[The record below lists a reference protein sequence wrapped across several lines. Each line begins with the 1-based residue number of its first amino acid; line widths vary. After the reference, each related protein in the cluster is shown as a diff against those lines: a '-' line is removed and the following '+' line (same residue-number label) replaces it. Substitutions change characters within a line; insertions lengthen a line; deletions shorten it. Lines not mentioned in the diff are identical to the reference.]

1 MKKTIAEKQNNL
13 ALLLLY
19 GVCFVTAVS
28 AAGFIWIT
36 TDRILSQYE
45 AREFLG
51 TIDRIPGDSFHVL
64 LWVSACMVFLGM
76 SFLLRLRLKGRG
88 ERLIFWSL
96 LFDFIVG
103 FCAVAVLDFNYNGIL
118 LWVFANILVY
128 VRKNRFWPI
137 ITGVGILSYTFTGF
151 ELISIRMR
159 VFDIADYIHVYGSS
173 TQMYLFGV
181 WNFLEILTLVS
192 FIGCCLVI
200 IVNKEEELEKTNELY
215 AQLAV
220 ANENLKQANEE
231 LSDIMEENAKM
242 VQVRER
248 NRIAREIHDTM
259 GHTLTGIAAGIDACI
274 ALSDSSPELV
284 KQQLR
289 VLSEVSRKGIADVRH
304 SVNELRP
311 DALERLNLE
320 TAIRQMV
327 DNMQQVSGTEISFSC
342 SVPVLKFD
350 EDEEAVIYRVIQES
364 ITNAVRHGHASKIW
378 IAIDR
383 KEWDG
388 KLHLSISDNGCGCG
402 EIKEGFGI
410 RHIRERIRMLNGKV
424 SFASDGGFQVEAEIP
439 IRWGEEYD

>member
-200 IVNKEEELEKTNELY
+200 RDRHL
-215 AQLAV
+215 
-220 ANENLKQANEE
+220 
-231 LSDIMEENAKM
+231 
-242 VQVRER
+242 
-248 NRIAREIHDTM
+248 
-259 GHTLTGIAAGIDACI
+259 
-274 ALSDSSPELV
+274 DS
-284 KQQLR
+284 
-289 VLSEVSRKGIADVRH
+289 I
-304 SVNELRP
+304 
-311 DALERLNLE
+311 
-320 TAIRQMV
+320 
-327 DNMQQVSGTEISFSC
+327 F
-342 SVPVLKFD
+342 
-350 EDEEAVIYRVIQES
+350 
-364 ITNAVRHGHASKIW
+364 
-378 IAIDR
+378 
-383 KEWDG
+383 
-388 KLHLSISDNGCGCG
+388 LSISLITRSPLMIFISRSSSLLSTAVKSWSKDASTASP
-402 EIKEGFGI
+402 I
-410 RHIRERIRMLNGKV
+410 
-424 SFASDGGFQVEAEIP
+424 SFTLLRRLSSSSM
-439 IRWGEEYD
+439 